1 MKVLFHGTAAFEGI
15 PSLFCH
21 CETCKHAKV
30 RGGKNIRTR
39 TSVLIDEILKID
51 FPADTLHHS
60 IRDSVDMDKVR
71 DLLFTHSHSDH
82 LYPEDLLIRA
92 LGYAQFN
99 EEEELHLYGHDLPI
113 KHCSQLLATERHRFQ
128 FHNLKPF
135 ETVQTQTATIT
146 PLLANHDSK
155 ETCLLYYIEKDGKS
169 IFYGHDSGWFPEQT
183 WNWLKGKKLDLAI
196 LECTTG
202 NAPNCEVHM
211 NVEDTLKTREWLIEN
226 FVMKAEGQIV
236 VTHFSHNA
244 HLLHEDL
251 VHIFEPNGIT
261 VAFDGM
267 QLDI

>member
-21 CETCKHAKV
+21 CETCKQAKV
-30 RGGKNIRTR
+30 LGGKNIRTR
-39 TSVLIDEILKID
+39 TSVLIDEVLKID
-51 FPADTLHHS
+51 FPADTLYHS

-92 LGYAQFN
+92 FGYAQFM

-113 KHCSQLLATERHRFQ
+113 KNCSQLLATEFHRFQ

-135 ETVQTQTATIT
+135 ETIQTQTATIT
-146 PLLANHDSK
+146 PLLANHDPK
-155 ETCLLYYIEKDGKS
+155 ETCLLYYIEKGGKT

-202 NAPNCEVHM
+202 NAEQCDGHM
-211 NVEDTLKTREWLIEN
+211 NVKDTLKTRDWLVEN
-226 FVMKAEGQIV
+226 HVMQAEGRIV

-251 VHIFEPNGIT
+251 VRIFEPNGIT

-267 QLDI
+267 QLYV